1 MNRRKSFKRRERR
14 TLSATKPT
22 YYYCYIKEGDNTGV
36 YGPCETPGEA
46 QQIGWQSG
54 DEFKVIPL
62 HTRDRG
68 KATQQIKAMRLEGG
82 MNLSEATQRM
92 KHDFNNLSNSKAIK
106 GKSIFDE

>member
-1 MNRRKSFKRRERR
+1 MKRKTLNRTRR
-14 TLSATKPT
+14 TLNRAKPT

-36 YGPCETPGEA
+36 YGPCDTPGEA

-54 DEFKVIPL
+54 DEFKVITL

-92 KHDFNNLSNSKAIK
+92 KHDWDNFQKSDFAK
-106 GKSIFDE
+106 GK